1 MSDQDIYTKPQE
13 SDEAKKIRTIIV
25 FSVIVVVTISSYLF
39 RLFSMQVIEGQEYR
53 IQSELISSNVKV
65 IPANRGEI
73 FDRNAVI
80 PIATNNDS
88 WAIDVT
94 PAMIPDK
101 RFDSVLSRL
110 AGFLDM
116 SKTEVESK
124 IPASMRNAFTEIEI
138 KSAVP
143 FSAVANIAENIVDL
157 PGVSWRSK
165 PVRNYTF
172 STSMSHIV
180 GYVGDITR
188 EELQVLYNH
197 GYTSTS
203 LIGKTGIEKQYD
215 ELLQG
220 TVGTESR
227 TVDVR
232 GRLVS
237 DVPIIKSPTP
247 GKNLVLTID
256 SKIQELTEKAL
267 GERVG
272 VAIVL
277 RPNTGEVL
285 SMVSYPYFDPNIFN
299 SENYNQEY
307 NKLLSDV
314 NNPFLNRAVNAEY
327 PTASTFKAI
336 MTTAIIEEDV
346 LPLHKHVECEGHMD
360 YGGRI
365 FRCHVGIPGHGYES
379 LKDALADSCNVY
391 FWTAG
396 RDYLEVEQIFDYSR
410 EFGYGLPLEIDLPST
425 KDGFVPS
432 KEWKE
437 RRFHEKWLGG
447 DTMNLSIGQGY
458 TTVTPLHVA
467 NSMAM
472 IVNEGVIYQ
481 PHILKEVRDPITGE
495 AIETVE
501 PTVLHTSDITSNTWD
516 TLKEYLRYVVTDGTV
531 QFPMRNDLVQIAGK
545 TGTAEV
551 SGYSD
556 SWHSW
561 FASYGFPYSGSE
573 EDAVVVCVIV
583 EAVNEWEWWAPYASN
598 IIYQGIFANQTYEE
612 AIDELGFQYL
622 HKPVGRME

>member
-1 MSDQDIYTKPQE
+1 MSDQTEYSQGQGENQVQKTHTVIT
-13 SDEAKKIRTIIV
+13 
-25 FSVIVVVTISSYLF
+25 FSVFIIITIAVYLF
-39 RLFSMQVIEGQEYR
+39 KLFSMQIVEGSQYR
-53 IQSELISSNVKV
+53 RQSELISSNVKV

-73 FDRNAVI
+73 FDRNAI
-80 PIATNNDS
+80 LPIATNNDS
-88 WAIDVT
+88 WAIDIT
-94 PAMIPDK
+94 PAEIPPE

-110 AGFLDM
+110 ANFLDM
-116 SKTEVESK
+116 PKSEIERK
-124 IPASMRNAFTEIEI
+124 IPRNMRGAFTETEI

-143 FSAVANIAENIVDL
+143 FATVADIAENIVDL
-157 PGVSWRSK
+157 PGVSWRAK

-188 EELQVLYNH
+188 EELQVLYNQ
-197 GYTSTS
+197 GYSSTS
-203 LIGKTGIEKQYD
+203 VIGKTGIEKQYD

-220 TVGTESR
+220 TTGTESR

-237 DVPIIKSPTP
+237 DEPVVEVPTP

-256 SKIQELTEKAL
+256 SRIQDLTEKAL
-267 GERVG
+267 GDRVG

-277 RPNTGEVL
+277 QPSTGEVL

-299 SENYNQEY
+299 SENYSEEY
-307 NKLLSDV
+307 SELLLDTH
-314 NNPFLNRAVNAEY
+314 NPFLNRAVNAEY
-327 PTASTFKAI
+327 PTASTFKTIMSAAI
-336 MTTAIIEEDV
+336 LEENV
-346 LPLHKHVECEGHMD
+346 IPLHKHIECEGHMD
-360 YGGRI
+360 YGGRV
-365 FRCHVGIPGHGYES
+365 FHCHVGDPGHGYET

-396 RDYLEVEQIFDYSR
+396 RDYLEVEQIFDYSK
-410 EFGYGLPLEIDLPST
+410 EFGYGLPLQIDLPST

-447 DTMNLSIGQGY
+447 DTMNISIGQGY

-472 IVNEGVIYQ
+472 VVNEGIIYE
-481 PHILKEVRDPITGE
+481 PHLLKEVRDPTTGE
-495 AIETVE
+495 IIQSVD
-501 PTVLHTSDITSNTWD
+501 PTILHTSDISKTTWD
-516 TLKEYLRYVVTDGTV
+516 TLKEYLRYVVTDGSV
-531 QFPMRNDLVQIAGK
+531 QFPMRNDIVQILGK

-551 SGYSD
+551 SGYKD

-561 FASYGFPYSGSE
+561 FASFGYPYDGTE
-573 EDAVVVCVIV
+573 EDALVVCVMV

-612 AIDELGFQYL
+612 AIADLGFQYL
-622 HKPVGRME
+622 QRPMGRME

>member
-1 MSDQDIYTKPQE
+1 MSENMDYHTGQSE
-13 SDEAKKIRTIIV
+13 SSEQKTRTSFV
-25 FSVIVVVTISSYLF
+25 FSLIIGATIAVYLF
-39 RLFSMQVIEGQEYR
+39 KLFSMQIVEGTTYR
-53 IQSELISSNVKV
+53 RQSEIISSKVRV

-73 FDRNAVI
+73 FDRNAII

-88 WAIDVT
+88 WAIDIT
-94 PAMIPDK
+94 PAEIPTE
-101 RFDSVLSRL
+101 RFDSVLMRL
-110 AGFLDM
+110 SSFLD
-116 SKTEVESK
+116 
-124 IPASMRNAFTEIEI
+124 IPKSEIEKKVPANMRGAFTETEI
-138 KSAVP
+138 KSSVSFAT
-143 FSAVANIAENIVDL
+143 VANIAENIVDL
-157 PGVSWRSK
+157 PGVSWRLK

-188 EELQVLYNH
+188 EELQVLYNK
-197 GYTSTS
+197 GYSSTS

-220 TVGTESR
+220 TSGTESR

-237 DVPIIKSPTP
+237 EDPLIQAPVP

-256 SKIQELTEKAL
+256 SRIQDLTEKAL
-267 GERVG
+267 GDRVG

-277 RPNTGEVL
+277 KPDTGEIL

-299 SENYNQEY
+299 SENYSTEY
-307 NKLLSDV
+307 SALLLDEH
-314 NNPFLNRAVNAEY
+314 NPFLNRAVNAEY

-336 MTTAIIEEDV
+336 MAAAIIEEEAM
-346 LPLHKHVECEGHMD
+346 PLHKRIECEGHME

-365 FRCHVGIPGHGYES
+365 FRCHVGVPGHGYES

-410 EFGYGLPLEIDLPST
+410 EFGYGLPLNLDLPST

-432 KEWKE
+432 QEWKE

-447 DTMNLSIGQGY
+447 DTMNISIGQGY
-458 TTVTPLHVA
+458 TTATPLHVA

-472 IVNEGVIYQ
+472 IVNEGTIYQ
-481 PHILKEVRDPITGE
+481 PHILKEVRDPISGE
-495 AIETVE
+495 ATATIE
-501 PTVLHTSDITSNTWD
+501 PSVLHTSDMSSETWD
-516 TLKEYLRYVVTDGTV
+516 TLKEYLRYTVSDGSA
-531 QFPMRNDLVQIAGK
+531 QFPLNNKIVQIAGK

-551 SGYSD
+551 SGYTD

-561 FASYGFPYSGSE
+561 FVSYGFPFEGSE
-573 EDAVVVCVIV
+573 EDAVVVCVMV
-583 EAVNEWEWWAPYASN
+583 EAVNEWEWWAPYATN
-598 IIYQGIFANQTYEE
+598 IIYQGIFANQTFDESIE
-612 AIDELGFQYL
+612 ELGFQYL
-622 HKPVGRME
+622 QRPIGRME